1 MKRDVTAEL
10 KQLLAHNRGPSPH
23 DPSVRVRPTYGVEA
37 SFEDECTV
45 QLRLTFKANEH
56 DECQD
61 AGCHVPIG
69 RGGFAALRDVLR
81 ASDFVKLTLSVEV
94 IGEEGARFLRLDGS
108 HQFSATRA
116 FRYRQEFPEW

>member
-69 RGGFAALRDVLR
+69 RGGFAALRDVLP
-81 ASDFVKLTLSVEV
+81 LSVEV